1 VKRQVKGNLDDLR
14 TGAQK
19 KWQALEESTPTVRIG
34 TPTCGRAAGA
44 LDTLQAFRERIE
56 KEGIEAHIIEVG
68 CMGLCFAEP
77 LVIIHKPQSGLPPIL
92 YGFITHQ
99 HVQRLVEGFLLA
111 DDPCLELALGTVEF
125 KEDGTPYIPEMPRF
139 EIEERLILRNCGY
152 IDPLNIEHYLARGG
166 YLTLQKALQM
176 EPQAI
181 IQEIEDA
188 KLRGR
193 GGAGFNTARKWR
205 ACREIEGGPK
215 YLICNADEGDPGA
228 FMDRVVLES
237 DPHSVIE
244 GMVIAAHAIG
254 ASQGF
259 VYTRAEY
266 PLVIE
271 RLRIALSQA
280 RETGVLGEAILG
292 SGLTFD
298 IELVAGAGAF
308 VCGESSAMIY
318 SIEGK
323 RPMPRVRP
331 PRSVEW
337 GLWQKPTVVNN
348 VKTFALVQRIMEQ
361 GGAWFSRIG
370 TAGSTGTAV
379 FALAGR
385 VQQIGL
391 LEVPM
396 GTTLRQVIFD
406 VGGGIPEGRRFK
418 AVQIGGP
425 AGGCLGEASLDL
437 PVDYDSLSEAGAV
450 MGSGGMICLDENNC
464 MVETARF
471 FLDFLCRESCGKC
484 SMGRLVTK
492 QMLLI
497 LEDIVKGKGTES
509 DLDLLAALA
518 SDVAEGT
525 ICNLCSS
532 AANPALTTLRYFRA
546 EYEAHV
552 KEKRCPA
559 LVCRELIT
567 YYIVPEQCER
577 ACDHCVLTCPT
588 EAIVTDERTRRKRI
602 LQDKCVKCG
611 TCLDV
616 CPPEYRAVIKV
627 SPPEK
632 VKELEK
638 AAGADKK

>member
-1 VKRQVKGNLDDLR
+1 MKSQVKGNLDDLR
-14 TGAQK
+14 QGAQK

-44 LDTLQAFRERIE
+44 LDTLQVFRERIG
-56 KEGIEAHIIEVG
+56 KEGVEAHIIEVG

-92 YGFITHQ
+92 YSFITHQ
-99 HVQRLVEGFLLA
+99 HVQRLVEGFILG

-125 KEDGTPYIPEMPRF
+125 RDSGAPFIPEMPRF
-139 EIEERLILRNCGY
+139 EIEERLVLRNCGY
-152 IDPLNIEHYLARGG
+152 IDPLDIEHYLARGG
-166 YLTLQKALQM
+166 YLTLQKALAM
-176 EPQAI
+176 EPEAVI
-181 IQEIEDA
+181 KEIEQA

-193 GGAGFNTARKWR
+193 GGAGFSTARKWR

-237 DPHSVIE
+237 DPHAVIE
-244 GMVIAAHAIG
+244 GMVIAARAIG
-254 ASQGF
+254 ISAGF
-259 VYTRAEY
+259 IYTRAEY

-271 RLRIALSQA
+271 RLKVALSQA
-280 RETGVLGEAILG
+280 REIGVVGEDIFG
-292 SGLTFD
+292 SGFTFD
-298 IELVAGAGAF
+298 IELVEGAGAF

-331 PRSVEW
+331 PRSVER
-337 GLWQKPTVVNN
+337 GLWQMPTVVNN
-348 VKTFALVQRIMEQ
+348 VKTFVLVTRILEQ
-361 GGAWFSRIG
+361 GGEGFSRIG
-370 TAGSTGTAV
+370 TPSSTGTAV

-385 VQQIGL
+385 VEQIGL

-396 GTTLRQVIFD
+396 GTTLREVIFH
-406 VGGGIPEGRRFK
+406 VGGGIPAGRTFK

-425 AGGCLGEASLDL
+425 AGGCLPEEALDL
-437 PVDYDSLSEAGAV
+437 PVDYDSLRQAGAI
-450 MGSGGMICLDENNC
+450 MGSGGMIVLDENNC

-484 SMGRLVTK
+484 SMGRLGTK

-497 LEDIVKGKGTES
+497 LEDFVRGAGTEG
-509 DLDLLAALA
+509 DLDLLVALA
-518 SDVAEGT
+518 HDVAEGT

-532 AANPALTTLRYFRA
+532 AANPALTTLRYFRD
-546 EYEAHV
+546 EYDAHV

-559 LVCRELIT
+559 LVCKELIT
-567 YYIVPEQCER
+567 YYIVPEKCER

-588 EAIVTDERTRRKRI
+588 EAITTDERTRRKRI

-627 SPPEK
+627 SPPER
-632 VKELEK
+632 VKELEE
-638 AAGADKK
+638 AIGG

>member
-14 TGAQK
+14 AGAQK

-77 LVIIHKPQSGLPPIL
+77 LVIIHNPRSGLPPIL

-99 HVQRLVEGFLLA
+99 QVQRLVEGFLLG

-125 KEDGTPYIPEMPRF
+125 KQDGTPYIPEMPRF

-176 EPQAI
+176 EPVAI
-181 IQEIEDA
+181 IKEIEEA
-188 KLRGR
+188 RLRGR
-193 GGAGFNTARKWR
+193 GGAGFNTARKWQ
-205 ACREIEGGPK
+205 ACREIEAGPK

-271 RLRIALSQA
+271 RMRIALAQA
-280 RETGVLGEAILG
+280 RDAGVLGEAILD

-337 GLWQKPTVVNN
+337 GLWQRPTVVNN

-391 LEVPM
+391 VEVPM

-497 LEDIVKGKGTES
+497 LEDIVKGKGTEA

-518 SDVAEGT
+518 RDVAEGT

-532 AANPALTTLRYFRA
+532 AANPALTTLRYFRD

-577 ACDHCVLTCPT
+577 ACDHCVLTCPS
-588 EAIVTDERTRRKRI
+588 EAITTDERTRRKRI

-638 AAGADKK
+638 AAGADKQ

>member
-1 VKRQVKGNLDDLR
+1 VKGQVKGNLDDLR
-14 TGAQK
+14 KGAQK
-19 KWQALEESTPTVRIG
+19 KWEALEESTPTVRIG

-56 KEGIEAHIIEVG
+56 KERVEARIIEVG

-77 LVIIHKPQSGLPPIL
+77 LVIIHNPRSGLPPIL

-99 HVQRLVEGFLLA
+99 HVQRLVEGFILG

-125 KEDGTPYIPEMPRF
+125 KDSGVPFIPEMPRF

-152 IDPLNIEHYLARGG
+152 IDPLDIEHYLARGG
-166 YLTLQKALQM
+166 YLTLQKALAM
-176 EPQAI
+176 EPEAI
-181 IQEIEDA
+181 IKEIEQA

-271 RLRIALSQA
+271 RLRVALSQA
-280 RETGVLGEAILG
+280 REAGVLGEAILG

-337 GLWQKPTVVNN
+337 GLWQRPTVINN

-370 TAGSTGTAV
+370 TPNSTGTAV

-406 VGGGIPEGRRFK
+406 VGGGIPEGRTFK

-425 AGGCLGEASLDL
+425 AGGCLSEASLDL

-518 SDVAEGT
+518 RDVAEGT

-588 EAIVTDERTRRKRI
+588 EAIITDERTRRKRI

-638 AAGADKK
+638 AAGAGKK

>member
-56 KEGIEAHIIEVG
+56 KEGVEAHIIEVG

-77 LVIIHKPQSGLPPIL
+77 LVIIHNPRSGLPPIL

-99 HVQRLVEGFLLA
+99 QVQRLVEGFLLG

-125 KEDGTPYIPEMPRF
+125 KEDGTPYIPEMLRF
-139 EIEERLILRNCGY
+139 EIEKRLVLRNCGY

-176 EPQAI
+176 EPEAI
-181 IQEIEDA
+181 IQEIEQA

-193 GGAGFNTARKWR
+193 GGAGFNTAYKWR

-244 GMVIAAHAIG
+244 GMIIAAHAIG

-280 RETGVLGEAILG
+280 RDTGVLGEAILG

-361 GGAWFSRIG
+361 GGAWFSRMG
-370 TAGSTGTAV
+370 TTDSTGTAV

-385 VQQIGL
+385 VAQIGL
-391 LEVPM
+391 VEVPM

-425 AGGCLGEASLDL
+425 AGGCLSEASLDL

-497 LEDIVKGKGTES
+497 LEDIVKGKGTEA

-518 SDVAEGT
+518 RDVAEGT

-532 AANPALTTLRYFRA
+532 AANPALTTLRYFRD

-638 AAGADKK
+638 AAGAGKK

>member
-1 VKRQVKGNLDDLR
+1 VQGHLNDLQQR
-14 TGAQK
+14 AQK
-19 KWQALEESTPTVRIG
+19 KWEQLERAALTVRIG

-56 KEGIEAHIIEVG
+56 KEAVEAHIIEVG

-77 LVIIHKPQSGLPPIL
+77 LVIIHNPRAGLPPIL
-92 YGFITHQ
+92 YGSITHQ
-99 HVQRLVEGFLLA
+99 QVQRLVEGFILG

-125 KEDGTPYIPEMPRF
+125 KEDGTPYIPEMARF

-152 IDPLNIEHYLARGG
+152 IDPLDIEHYLARGG
-166 YLTLQKALQM
+166 YLTLHKALQM
-176 EPQAI
+176 APQAI
-181 IQEIEDA
+181 IQEIDQA

-193 GGAGFNTARKWR
+193 GGAGFPTARKWR
-205 ACREIEGGPK
+205 ISHQLEKGPK
-215 YLICNADEGDPGA
+215 YIICNADEGDPGA

-266 PLVIE
+266 PLVME
-271 RLRIALSQA
+271 RLKIALSQA
-280 RETGVLGEAILG
+280 REIGVVGDAILG
-292 SGLTFD
+292 SGFAFD
-298 IELVAGAGAF
+298 IELVGGAGAF
-308 VCGESSAMIY
+308 ACGEETAMIA
-318 SIEGK
+318 SIEGH
-323 RPMPRVRP
+323 RGMPRPRP
-331 PRSVEW
+331 PYPAAY
-337 GLWQKPTVVNN
+337 GLYGEPTVVDN

-361 GGAWFSRIG
+361 GGERFSRIG
-370 TAGSTGTAV
+370 TPNSTGTAV

-396 GTTLRQVIFD
+396 GTTLRQVIFG
-406 VGGGIPEGRRFK
+406 VGGGIPEGRTFK

-425 AGGCLGEASLDL
+425 AGGCLAEGSLDL
-437 PVDYDSLSEAGAV
+437 PVDYDSLREAGAI

-471 FLDFLCRESCGKC
+471 FVDFLAHECCGKC
-484 SMGRLVTK
+484 TMGRLGTK

-497 LEDIVKGKGTES
+497 LEDFVRGAGDEK
-509 DLDLLAALA
+509 DLDLLAGLA
-518 SDVAEGT
+518 RDVGKG
-525 ICNLCSS
+525 CLCHLGGS
-532 AANPALTTLRYFRA
+532 AANPVLTTLRYFRA

-567 YYIVPEQCER
+567 YYILPEQCER
-577 ACDHCVLTCPT
+577 ACDHCVLTCPS
-588 EAIVTDERTRRKRI
+588 EAIVTDERTRRKKI

-611 TCLDV
+611 TCLEV

-638 AAGADKK
+638 AAGAEKK

>member
-1 VKRQVKGNLDDLR
+1 VKEQVTGNLNDLHH
-14 TGAQK
+14 GAQQ
-19 KWQALEESTPTVRIG
+19 KWKEFEEHSLAVRIG
-34 TPTCGRAAGA
+34 TPTCGRAAGS
-44 LDTLQAFRERIE
+44 LDTLQAFREKIE
-56 KEGIEAHIIEVG
+56 KEGVEAHIIEVG

-77 LVIIHKPQSGLPPIL
+77 LVMIHNPASGLPPIL
-92 YGFITHQ
+92 YGPITDE
-99 HVQRLVEGFLLA
+99 HVQRLVEGMVLG

-125 KEDGTPYIPEMPRF
+125 KEDGTPYVPEMPRF

-166 YLTLQKALQM
+166 YITLQKALGM
-176 EPQAI
+176 EPEAI
-181 IQEIEDA
+181 IKEIA
-188 KLRGR
+188 QARLRGR
-193 GGAGFNTARKWR
+193 GGAGFDTARKWR
-205 ACREIEGGPK
+205 ACREIEGDEGAQK

-259 VYTRAEY
+259 IYTRAEY

-271 RLRIALSQA
+271 RMQGALSQA
-280 RETGVLGEAILG
+280 REIGALGEGILG
-292 SGLTFD
+292 TGFTFD

-308 VCGESSAMIY
+308 VCGESSAMLY

-331 PRSVEW
+331 PRSVER

-348 VKTFALVQRIMEQ
+348 VKTFALVTRILEQ
-361 GGAWFSRIG
+361 GGDWFGTIG
-370 TAGSTGTAV
+370 TSGSAGTAV

-385 VQQIGL
+385 VEQIGL

-396 GTTLRQVIFD
+396 GTTLREVIYN
-406 VGGGIPEGRRFK
+406 VGGGIPEGRQFK

-425 AGGCLGEASLDL
+425 AGGCLPESSLDL
-437 PVDYDSLSEAGAV
+437 PVDYDSLQEAGAI
-450 MGSGGMICLDENNC
+450 MGSGGMVVLDENNC

-484 SMGRLVTK
+484 SMGRLGVK

-497 LEDIVKGKGTES
+497 LEDIVKGEGTED
-509 DLDLLAALA
+509 DLETLAALA
-518 SDVAEGT
+518 HDVAEGT
-525 ICNLCSS
+525 VCNLCSS
-532 AANPALTTLRYFRA
+532 AANPMLTTLRYFRD
-546 EYEAHV
+546 EYDAHV

-567 YYIVPEQCER
+567 YYIVPEKCER

-588 EAIVTDERTRRKRI
+588 EAIVTDERTRTKRV

-616 CPPEYRAVIKV
+616 CPPEYSAVIKV

-632 VKELEK
+632 VKELEGE
-638 AAGADKK
+638 AGG

>member
-1 VKRQVKGNLDDLR
+1 VKRQVKGDLNDLR
-14 TGAQK
+14 RAAQE

-56 KEGIEAHIIEVG
+56 KEGVEAHIIEVG

-77 LVIIHKPQSGLPPIL
+77 LVIIHKPESGLPPIL

-99 HVQRLVEGFLLA
+99 QVQRLVEGFLLA

-125 KEDGTPYIPEMPRF
+125 KEDGTPFIPEMPRF
-139 EIEERLILRNCGY
+139 EIEKRLVLRNCGY

-181 IQEIEDA
+181 IREIDQA
-188 KLRGR
+188 RLRGR
-193 GGAGFNTARKWR
+193 GGAGFPTARKWQ
-205 ACREIEGGPK
+205 ACREIEAGPK

-271 RLRIALSQA
+271 RMRIALSQA
-280 RETGVLGEAILG
+280 RETGVIGEAILG
-292 SGLTFD
+292 SELNFD

-361 GGAWFSRIG
+361 GGVWFSRIG
-370 TAGSTGTAV
+370 TADSTGTAV

-391 LEVPM
+391 VEVPM

-425 AGGCLGEASLDL
+425 AGGCLSEASLDL

-497 LEDIVKGKGTES
+497 LEDIVKGRGTEA

-518 SDVAEGT
+518 RDVAEGT

-532 AANPALTTLRYFRA
+532 AANPALTTLRYFRD

-552 KEKRCPA
+552 IEKRCPA

-588 EAIVTDERTRRKRI
+588 EAIITDERTRRKRI

-638 AAGADKK
+638 AAGG

>member
-1 VKRQVKGNLDDLR
+1 VKSQVKGNLDDLR
-14 TGAQK
+14 QGAQK

-99 HVQRLVEGFLLA
+99 HVQRLVEGFMLG

-125 KEDGTPYIPEMPRF
+125 KEDGTPYIPEMTRF

-176 EPQAI
+176 EPVAI
-181 IQEIEDA
+181 LQEIEEA

-193 GGAGFNTARKWR
+193 GGAGFPTARKWR

-271 RLRIALSQA
+271 RLRVALSQA
-280 RETGVLGEAILG
+280 REIGVLGANILG
-292 SGLTFD
+292 SGFAFD

-337 GLWQKPTVVNN
+337 GLWQKPTVINN

-370 TAGSTGTAV
+370 TPGSTGTAV

-385 VQQIGL
+385 VEQIGL
-391 LEVPM
+391 VEVPM

-425 AGGCLGEASLDL
+425 AGGCLGESSLDL

-492 QMLLI
+492 QMFLI
-497 LEDIVKGKGTES
+497 LEDIVKGRGTEA

-518 SDVAEGT
+518 HDVAEGT

-588 EAIVTDERTRRKRI
+588 EAITTDERTRRKRI

>member
-1 VKRQVKGNLDDLR
+1 VQVKGNLDDLQQ
-14 TGAQK
+14 GAQK
-19 KWQALEESTPTVRIG
+19 KWKELEENSLTVRIG

-56 KEGIEAHIIEVG
+56 KEGVEAHIIEVG

-99 HVQRLVEGFLLA
+99 HVQRLVEGFILD

-125 KEDGTPYIPEMPRF
+125 KESRAPFIPEMPRF
-139 EIEERLILRNCGY
+139 EIEERLALRNCGY
-152 IDPLNIEHYLARGG
+152 IDPLDIEHYLARGG
-166 YLTLQKALQM
+166 YLTLHNALQM
-176 EPQAI
+176 EPEAI
-181 IQEIEDA
+181 ITEIEQA

-193 GGAGFNTARKWR
+193 GGAGYPTATKWWR
-205 ACREIEGGPK
+205 CRQMETKPR

-254 ASQGF
+254 ISAGF
-259 VYTRAEY
+259 IYTRAEY

-271 RLRIALSQA
+271 RLKVALSQA
-280 RETGVLGEAILG
+280 REIGVLGDAILG
-292 SGLTFD
+292 TGFTFD
-298 IELVAGAGAF
+298 IELVEGAGAF

-318 SIEGK
+318 SIEGN

-331 PRSVEW
+331 PRSVER

-348 VKTFALVQRIMEQ
+348 VKTFALVTRIMEQ

-385 VQQIGL
+385 VEQIGL

-425 AGGCLGEASLDL
+425 AGGCLPEASLDL
-437 PVDYDSLSEAGAV
+437 PVDYDSLSGAGAV
-450 MGSGGMICLDENNC
+450 MGSGGMIVLDENNC

-484 SMGRLVTK
+484 TMGRLVTK

-497 LEDIVKGKGTES
+497 LEDVVKGKGTEA
-509 DLDLLAALA
+509 DLDLLASLA
-518 SDVAEGT
+518 DDVAEGT

-532 AANPALTTLRYFRA
+532 AANPALTTLRYFRD
-546 EYEAHV
+546 EYIAHII
-552 KEKRCPA
+552 EKRCPA

-567 YYIVPEQCER
+567 YYIVPEKCER

-602 LQDKCVKCG
+602 LQDKCIKCG

-627 SPPEK
+627 SPPER
-632 VKELEK
+632 VKELEET
-638 AAGADKK
+638 ARG

>member
-1 VKRQVKGNLDDLR
+1 VKGQVKGDLDDLR
-14 TGAQK
+14 NKAQK
-19 KWQALEESTPTVRIG
+19 KWEQREREALTVRIG

-44 LDTLQAFRERIE
+44 LDTLQSFRERIE
-56 KEGIEAHIIEVG
+56 KEGVEAHIIEVG

-77 LVIIHKPQSGLPPIL
+77 LVIIHNPRSGLPPIL

-99 HVQRLVEGFLLA
+99 HVQRLVEGFLLG
-111 DDPCLELALGTVEF
+111 DDPCLELALGTIEF
-125 KEDGTPYIPEMPRF
+125 KQDGTPFIPEMPRF
-139 EIEERLILRNCGY
+139 EIEERLVLRNCGY
-152 IDPLNIEHYLARGG
+152 IDPLDIEHYLARGG

-176 EPQAI
+176 EPEAI
-181 IQEIEDA
+181 IREIKEA

-193 GGAGFNTARKWR
+193 GGAGFNTARKWQ
-205 ACREIEGGPK
+205 ACREIEAGPK
-215 YLICNADEGDPGA
+215 YLICNADEGDHGA

-254 ASQGF
+254 ISAGF
-259 VYTRAEY
+259 IYTRAEY

-271 RLRIALSQA
+271 RLKVALTQA
-280 RETGVLGEAILG
+280 REIGALGANILG
-292 SGLTFD
+292 SGFAFD
-298 IELVAGAGAF
+298 IELVEGAGAF

-331 PRSVEW
+331 PRSVAW

-361 GGAWFSRIG
+361 GGQWFSRLG
-370 TAGSTGTAV
+370 TRDSTGTAV

-385 VQQIGL
+385 VEQIGL

-406 VGGGIPEGRRFK
+406 VGGGIPEGRKFK

-450 MGSGGMICLDENNC
+450 MGSGGMICLDEHNC

-497 LEDIVKGKGTES
+497 LEDIVRGKGTEA

-518 SDVAEGT
+518 HDVAEGT

-588 EAIVTDERTRRKRI
+588 EAIITDERTRRKRI

-632 VKELEK
+632 AKELEK
-638 AAGADKK
+638 AAGG